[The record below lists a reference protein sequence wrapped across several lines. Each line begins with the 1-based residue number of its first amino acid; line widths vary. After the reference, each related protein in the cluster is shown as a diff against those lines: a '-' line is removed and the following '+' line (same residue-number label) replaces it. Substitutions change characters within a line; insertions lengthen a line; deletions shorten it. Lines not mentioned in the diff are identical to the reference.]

1 MTSVNTTYMYRQGVR
16 GVSGVESDTP
26 YFGIGSNKKINNP
39 KFLISSPF
47 EKNPD
52 TPISKS

>member
-1 MTSVNTTYMYRQGVR
+1 MEELFTRRFKEGVR
-16 GVSGVESDTP
+16 GVSGVSMDTP
-26 YFGIGSNKKINNP
+26 YFGIGSNKKINKP
-39 KFLISSPF
+39 KIFISSSF

>member
-1 MTSVNTTYMYRQGVR
+1 MNNREDVR
-16 GVSGVESDTP
+16 GVSGVSMDTP
-26 YFGIGSNKKINNP
+26 YFGIGSNKKIN
-39 KFLISSPF
+39 KLKIFISPSF